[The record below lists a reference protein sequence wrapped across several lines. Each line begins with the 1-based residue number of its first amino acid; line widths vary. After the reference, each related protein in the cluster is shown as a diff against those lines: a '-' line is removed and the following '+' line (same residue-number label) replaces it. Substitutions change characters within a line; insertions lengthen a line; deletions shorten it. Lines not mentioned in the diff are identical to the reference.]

1 MCSVFMFLPFY
12 VYPFDA
18 SDFPSYTN
26 ELQRLEVSH
35 IYMNRYGGWEW

>member
-1 MCSVFMFLPFY
+1 MMYSVFMFLPFY

-18 SDFPSYTN
+18 SDFPCTN

-35 IYMNRYGGWEW
+35 IYMNRYGGWE